1 VLEVSKAGE
10 EVWTYGTEET
20 TGVAEVEASG
30 VSTGVAELTM
40 GVAELT
46 MGVAELTTGTAE
58 LDPAGGWAPYPPL
71 LEP

>member
-46 MGVAELTTGTAE
+46 TGTAE

>member
-1 VLEVSKAGE
+1 MASAGVLEVSKAGE

-30 VSTGVAELTM
+30 VSTGVAELTT
-40 GVAELT
+40 GT
-46 MGVAELTTGTAE
+46 AELTTGTAE